1 MLRTAYPLRSPH
13 CFFADAGQTSETKT
27 LFSHALHNG
36 ALLHLPLHSRRRGQT
51 QVLSTQPREC
61 SRKASL
67 DQTLSRRPTAATILA
82 SVVHPEILAASRS
95 TPPLAYA
102 LPPGPLRPAYRLC
115 PHAVQGRI
123 PPHSSAITRNRYVIA
138 VVNSF

>member
-82 SVVHPEILAASRS
+82 SVVHPEILAEQQYHRHLHMLCLPVRCDRRTDCAR
-95 TPPLAYA
+95 TPPE
-102 LPPGPLRPAYRLC
+102 
-115 PHAVQGRI
+115 
-123 PPHSSAITRNRYVIA
+123 
-138 VVNSF
+138 